1 MNMSPQ
7 PHNQDDQFASP
18 VDEPTVP
25 VRGRN
30 KFQELIF
37 RYRVLILLLVHA
49 VLFVGIYWCAY
60 LMRFTLDV
68 PQRHI
73 DLFWKGLPAVLSIK
87 VGVFMWLRSFHGWW
101 RHVSF
106 SDFISLLRSAVVAT
120 TAVAA
125 ADYFFLWKQI
135 PRTVMLNDL
144 VMTIVVIGGLRSVW
158 RVWDERIA
166 PLDRKRSNTRALL
179 IGSGFESAKLAHLI
193 NGQAKLGVRI
203 IGLVAPSRSQKGRRF
218 SDLRVV
224 GHLGSLPA
232 LVKQHRA
239 ETVFLA
245 SGSVPAKDLRALLDS
260 ASDSGFKVKILPK
273 LSDQLRGVDK
283 LPIRE
288 VAFDDLLRRKPVNL
302 DIGSI
307 ARIAKGKTVLVT
319 GAGGSIGS
327 ELCRQIAR
335 FAPARII
342 LLGRG
347 ENRIYQIERELKNET
362 ELVKFIPRIATIT
375 DKKRMTE
382 IFESHRPDL
391 VFHAAAHKHVPL
403 VEQNV
408 GESIIN
414 NVKGTKI
421 IADLAHQFNAER
433 FVMVSTDKSVNPTS
447 MMGCTKQ
454 MAERYCQSLAATSKT
469 KFISTR
475 FGNVLGSAGSVV
487 PLFQEQIR
495 KGGPITVTDPRMT
508 RYFMTIPEASQL
520 VVQAASMG
528 EGGEIFVL
536 EMGEPVRIV
545 DLAKDLI
552 RLAGH
557 PQDSIDIVFSG
568 MRPGEKLY
576 EELYYENETSTPTK
590 HDQILSSH
598 SRTFPSDVVQNQVN
612 RLIESAY
619 KSESEIRRLMKEI
632 VPEYDPPEIETRA
645 PVPPPASSR
654 ETLKNETLRERTS

>member
-1 MNMSPQ
+1 MNPK
-7 PHNQDDQFASP
+7 PHIESEDL
-18 VDEPTVP
+18 
-25 VRGRN
+25 
-30 KFQELIF
+30 LIKQQNENLRDF
-37 RYRVLILLLVHA
+37 IMKHRVAILMFLHS
-49 VLFVGIYWCAY
+49 VLFVGIYYAAY
-60 LMRFTLDV
+60 LMRFTLDI
-68 PQRHI
+68 PDRHVRLYL
-73 DLFWKGLPAVLSIK
+73 DGVVAVVAIK

-120 TAVAA
+120 MAIAVA
-125 ADYFFLWKQI
+125 DFFFLHKQI
-135 PRTVMLNDL
+135 PRTVLINDL
-144 VMTIVVIGGLRSVW
+144 VMTIVMIGGLRSVL

-166 PLDRKRSNTRALL
+166 PLDRTKNIERSLL
-179 IGSGFESAKLAHLI
+179 IGHGFESAKLAHLI
-193 NGQAKLGVRI
+193 NGQHQLGVRVV
-203 IGLVAPSRSQKGRRF
+203 GLVSPTKGMKGKRF

-224 GHLGSLPA
+224 GGIETLPA
-232 LVKQHRA
+232 LMSLHRA
-239 ETVFLA
+239 KTVFMTTGA
-245 SGSVPAKDLRALLDS
+245 VPAKQLRSLLDE
-260 ASDSGFKVKILPK
+260 ASGEDFEIKILPQ
-273 LSDQLRGVDK
+273 LSEQLRGTDK

-307 ARIAKGKTVLVT
+307 ARIVKGKTVLVT

-327 ELCRQIAR
+327 ELCRQLSR
-335 FAPARII
+335 FAPARIV

-347 ENRIYQIERELKNET
+347 ENRIYHIERELREMT
-362 ELVKFIPRIATIT
+362 ELVKFIPRIASIA
-375 DKKRMTE
+375 DHPRMEE
-382 IFESHRPDL
+382 IFESLRPDL

-403 VEQNV
+403 VESNV

-414 NVKGTKI
+414 NVKGTKTV
-421 IADLAHQFNAER
+421 ADLAHKYNVER

-447 MMGCTKQ
+447 MMGATKQ
-454 MAERYCQSLAATSKT
+454 IAERYCQSLATVSKT

-495 KGGPITVTDPRMT
+495 KGGPVTVTDPRMT

-557 PQDSIDIVFSG
+557 PQGSIDIVFSG
-568 MRPGEKLY
+568 VRPGEKLY
-576 EELYYENETSTPTK
+576 EELYYENEQSTPTK

-598 SRTFPSDVVQNQVN
+598 SRPFSMGEVSTQVD
-612 RLIESAY
+612 RLIAVAY
-619 KSESEIRRLMKEI
+619 KPQETIRALMKEI
-632 VPEYDPPEIETRA
+632 VPEYCEPKRIERLDAGSTGTTGSHVA
-645 PVPPPASSR
+645 TGSTAVSQENA
-654 ETLKNETLRERTS
+654 EQ

>member
-224 GHLGSLPA
+224 GHLDSLPA

-598 SRTFPSDVVQNQVN
+598 SRTFPNDVVQDQVK